1 MIPMPPLLRHPV
13 TALAAALALV
23 ACAPAAAPVPKWPA
37 DMAIAETIN
46 GEPVPELML
55 ELIARER
62 KLDLG
67 VPEQRE
73 QAVAELREYIVL
85 DQVARRQEY
94 ARDPKFLAA
103 TELYRLQGVAEAAR
117 VKLGEGASVDDAAL
131 RVEFDRQV
139 ALAGPSAYDI
149 SQLVFDNEDDAIAAA
164 GEATSKPF
172 EQVFDG
178 WRSKAVQAQGF
189 AGVRPAQLPED
200 LGKALAAL
208 GAGETT
214 KLPVKVGQHWIVL
227 HASAVKPVTP
237 PAFEQVKDAVRATVL
252 ASYADQQVRKFLG
265 EAKVEMKTPA
275 AAKN

>member
-1 MIPMPPLLRHPV
+1 MIPMPRLLRHSA
-13 TALAAALALV
+13 TAIAATLALA
-23 ACAPAAAPVPKWPA
+23 ACAPAGAPVPKWPA

-62 KLDLG
+62 QLDLG

-73 QAVAELREYIVL
+73 RAVAELREYVVL
-85 DQVARRQEY
+85 DQVARKQDY

-131 RVEFDRQV
+131 RAEFDRQV
-139 ALAGPSAYDI
+139 ALAGPSAYDV

-164 GEATSKPF
+164 GEATTKPF
-172 EQVFDG
+172 EQVFDA
-178 WRSKAVQAQGF
+178 WRGKARQAQNF
-189 AGVRPAQLPED
+189 AGVRPLQLPEE
-200 LGKALAAL
+200 LGKALTSLA
-208 GAGETT
+208 AGETT
-214 KLPVKVGQHWIVL
+214 KLPVKVGEHWIVL
-227 HASAVKPVTP
+227 HATAVKPITP
-237 PAFEQVKDAVRATVL
+237 PPFEQVKDAVRATVL
-252 ASYADQQVRKFLG
+252 SGYADQQVRKFLG